1 MLRGRTLEERMD
13 GGATA
18 MEERPPRRPWAL
30 IAACV
35 ILVVLTAMLW
45 MKWSD
50 SRRNAA
56 RLEKELTRVYKDA
69 EDLRLQA
76 TLAHERTVKLER
88 QVRALQA
95 ERDGLSRPPEEKTK
109 SVKPPPRR

>member
-1 MLRGRTLEERMD
+1 MPRGRTLEERMD

-18 MEERPPRRPWAL
+18 REERPPRRPWAL
-30 IAACV
+30 IAACL

-56 RLEKELTRVYKDA
+56 RLEKELTRVYKEA

-95 ERDGLSRPPEEKTK
+95 ERDGLSRPPEETTK
-109 SVKPPPRR
+109 SV

>member
-1 MLRGRTLEERMD
+1 MLRGRTLEGRMD

-18 MEERPPRRPWAL
+18 MEERLQRRPWAL
-30 IAACV
+30 IAACL

-56 RLEKELTRVYKDA
+56 WRE
-69 EDLRLQA
+69 LRL
-76 TLAHERTVKLER
+76 
-88 QVRALQA
+88 
-95 ERDGLSRPPEEKTK
+95 G
-109 SVKPPPRR
+109 

>member
-1 MLRGRTLEERMD
+1 MD

-18 MEERPPRRPWAL
+18 MEERLQRRPWAL
-30 IAACV
+30 IAACL

-56 RLEKELTRVYKDA
+56 RLEKELTRVYKEA

-88 QVRALQA
+88 QVRALPA

>member
-1 MLRGRTLEERMD
+1 MD

-18 MEERPPRRPWAL
+18 MEERLQRRPWAL
-30 IAACV
+30 IAACL

-56 RLEKELTRVYKDA
+56 RLEKELTRVYKEA

-95 ERDGLSRPPEEKTK
+95 ERDGLSGPPEEKTK